1 MLRGEPIDRFY
12 LAMLDFEK
20 PIESVVRR
28 CNVSSAL
35 SLRRARGL
43 ASLPVNGE
51 PRKRSFSVY
60 LHEPGARLKAPASDN
75 TQGERLI

>member
-1 MLRGEPIDRFY
+1 
-12 LAMLDFEK
+12 MLDFEN

-28 CNVSSAL
+28 AAFVHAFSP
-35 SLRRARGL
+35 RARGL

-75 TQGERLI
+75 TDRLI